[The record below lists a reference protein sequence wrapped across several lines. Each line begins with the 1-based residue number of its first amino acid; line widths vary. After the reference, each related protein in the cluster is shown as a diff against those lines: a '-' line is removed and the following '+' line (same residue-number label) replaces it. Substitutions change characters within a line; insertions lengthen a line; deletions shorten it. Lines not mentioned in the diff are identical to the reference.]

1 MSGSPQSG
9 QSQERSQAACRGQV
23 TQGLGHRRSFVP
35 SGIGPVSE
43 RKSSREAA
51 RAVRKEELLT
61 ESEEEGH
68 WSCCRMARKWKEK
81 RHQSQ
86 GIVVEPASVSQGS
99 SRELEFS
106 WCFLLA
112 ALSLGLVKLLWDW
125 TTWVPSQQGYVCL
138 LCGLLTRVNEHV
150 CILGQALSLCMY
162 IFPQFY
168 MGRPN
173 PDLPTRCEK

>member
-1 MSGSPQSG
+1 
-9 QSQERSQAACRGQV
+9 
-23 TQGLGHRRSFVP
+23 
-35 SGIGPVSE
+35 
-43 RKSSREAA
+43 
-51 RAVRKEELLT
+51 
-61 ESEEEGH
+61 
-68 WSCCRMARKWKEK
+68 MAGKWKEK

-150 CILGQALSLCMY
+150 CILGEALSLCMY